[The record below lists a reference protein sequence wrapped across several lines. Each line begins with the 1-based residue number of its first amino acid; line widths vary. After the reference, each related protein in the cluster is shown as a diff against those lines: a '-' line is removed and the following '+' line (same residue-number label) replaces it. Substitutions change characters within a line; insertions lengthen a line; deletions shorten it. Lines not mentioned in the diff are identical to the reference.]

1 MRHAGRAAGEAWATR
16 NGVRRTWRTLP
27 WGTPTRA
34 GTQVQHVA
42 RQADVEAVK
51 NAVTGMS
58 GQQNNDAC
66 TCS

>member
-1 MRHAGRAAGEAWATR
+1 MLRGK
-16 NGVRRTWRTLP
+16 
-27 WGTPTRA
+27 PTRA
-34 GTQVQHVA
+34 GAQAQHVA

-58 GQQNNDAC
+58 GQRNNDAC

>member
-1 MRHAGRAAGEAWATR
+1 MSRGK
-16 NGVRRTWRTLP
+16 
-27 WGTPTRA
+27 PTRA
-34 GTQVQHVA
+34 GAQAQHVA

-58 GQQNNDAC
+58 GQQNNDAY

>member
-1 MRHAGRAAGEAWATR
+1 MSRGK
-16 NGVRRTWRTLP
+16 
-27 WGTPTRA
+27 PTRA
-34 GTQVQHVA
+34 GAQAQHVA